1 MGLLDRDQPQRET
14 PPAATTPESRTERD
28 RAQRVRPDDPLWSMW
43 ERFYGTPPGSIRRTG
58 I

>member
-28 RAQRVRPDDPLWSMW
+28 RVHPVRPDDPLWSMW
-43 ERFYGTPPGSIRRTG
+43 ERFYGTPPGSIRPTG